1 MEVKIKNVE
10 FFMGIFSLKISD
22 FYTYLII
29 IIRHL
34 EPSSTTNV
42 KFYKHN
48 IYINNTITKLDF
60 YSFKQHTQK
69 NFLK

>member
-48 IYINNTITKLDF
+48 IYI
-60 YSFKQHTQK
+60 
-69 NFLK
+69 